1 MFSPLDE
8 TLYCADIKGVKDDTM
23 VNGHYLSGGQPG
35 FMQTLIRSV
44 FVIFAAIGGF
54 FIFAASAAFAV
65 IVAGGLLIFGFV
77 IFVAMW
83 VRAKIMGKP
92 LNPYKN
98 MTPEEIFR
106 AHQPKSKSEGVDGP
120 ILDAHET
127 PDGWSV
133 DD

>member
-1 MFSPLDE
+1 
-8 TLYCADIKGVKDDTM
+8 M
-23 VNGHYLSGGQPG
+23 VNGHYLSGGRPG
-35 FMQTLIRSV
+35 LMQTFVRSM
-44 FVIFAAIGGF
+44 FVVLAAIGGF

-77 IFVAMW
+77 IFIAMW
-83 VRAKIMGKP
+83 LRAKILGKP
-92 LNPYKN
+92 LNPYAN
-98 MTPEEIFR
+98 MTPEQILR
-106 AHQPKSKSEGVDGP
+106 AHQEKTKSDGVDGP